1 MATGNVALNDTNAG
15 YSGANLNEIFYEPVF
30 RSDDIM
36 RNYRVIPNV
45 KHVMNVYTSA
55 KLTKIVKA
63 QTACS
68 PLSQD
73 PVAYFP
79 VDQKVI
85 TAGRCRVA
93 LEQCSEEF
101 YGTFIEESYRNGVDV
116 NNLLG
121 TDLADAIVNR
131 AVAGIASD
139 VLRLAWGGNLTL
151 DGVATPAVGYAVF
164 DGWMKLMGADTTVL
178 AARTEL
184 DVVAPAEPTAGEAI
198 NLLRTMYDAAPAA
211 LQQIPAGDKK
221 MFVTPRIF
229 NAYLA
234 NLEANTT
241 IGTADLAI
249 SNTVNGMARVS
260 FRGVEVVAMYEWDTI
275 LADADPVLF
284 QTTKAGADTENTQ
297 GACYCATENLIIGSD
312 VTDPEGSFK
321 VFYDDL
327 EEKMFFRGYFKLG
340 VQFLYPSLVQWG
352 VLADIV

>member
-1 MATGNVALNDTNAG
+1 MATGNVATNALNAG

-63 QTACS
+63 QVACS

-79 VDQKVI
+79 IDQKVI

-139 VLRLAWGGNLTL
+139 VVRLAWGG
-151 DGVATPAVGYAVF
+151 DVAGAVAGYAVF
-164 DGWMKLMGADTTVL
+164 DGWMKLMGADATVL

-184 DVVAPAEPTAGEAI
+184 DVVAPAAPTAGEAI

-211 LQQIPAGDKK
+211 LQQVAAADKK
-221 MFVTPRIF
+221 MFVTPRVF

-234 NLEANTT
+234 NLEGAS
-241 IGTADLAI
+241 ADLAL
-249 SNTVNGMARVS
+249 VNQVDGMRRVM

-275 LADADPVLF
+275 LADADPLLF
-284 QTTKAGADTENTQ
+284 QTTKAAVDTENTQ
-297 GACYCATENLIIGSD
+297 GACYCAVENLIIGSD

-340 VQFLYPSLVQWG
+340 VQYLYSSLVQWG
-352 VLADIV
+352 LLV